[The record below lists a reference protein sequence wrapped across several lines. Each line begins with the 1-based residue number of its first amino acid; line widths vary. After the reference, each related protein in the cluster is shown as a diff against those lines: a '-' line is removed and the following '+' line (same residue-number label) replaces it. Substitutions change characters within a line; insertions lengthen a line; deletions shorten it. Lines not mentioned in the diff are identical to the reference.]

1 MNNKHEQAFLANDLA
16 DAKVKKAVDL
26 PYEALPLVSAV
37 CPCGYKGKSKQPQY
51 YRCGYCYHAGRANG
65 LAEKI
70 ATLEAR
76 IVKLREERE
85 QRIEQASQFRKRH
98 PEAGGGKPLRA
109 VPSRKSGLVFP
120 AKSGSTTKA

>member
-1 MNNKHEQAFLANDLA
+1 MNEF
-16 DAKVKKAVDL
+16 
-26 PYEALPLVSAV
+26 PYEELPLVPAV
-37 CPCGYKGKSKQPQY
+37 CRCGYKGKSKQPQY
-51 YRCGYCYHAGRANG
+51 YSCGFCYYVGWANG

-85 QRIEQASQFRKRH
+85 QRLKQAAQFKKRH
-98 PEAGGGKPLRA
+98 PEAGGGKPLQA

-120 AKSGSTTKA
+120 AKSVRQTR